1 MRVIDWTSKAA
12 SFLGGVATF
21 VIMALVA
28 FDVLMRYFLNEPQL
42 FVDEVVSFL
51 QVLVVFWGLAH
62 TFRGGGHIR
71 VDLVTAYLP
80 GRVRGWLRVV
90 TLVVGI
96 ALLGVIAWVT
106 AQSAWTAYRYGR
118 VSAVMLYPNYRGLMG
133 ERTWGKGT
141 VQSMIPLEGGKSLL
155 KLTIA
160 SYWRPS
166 GENIHHMPDAT
177 PKDRWGVTPD
187 EGYEVPMT
195 EQEYAA
201 FRKYRSERDL
211 IGSVPPAE
219 ESTAAAQSP
228 ASAFTDRPLQRAAE
242 YLRGKVDEGKYSR
255 PILGRFRK

>member
-96 ALLGVIAWVT
+96 ALLGVIACVT

-118 VSAVMLYPNYRGLMG
+118 VSAVMLYPIWLPMLLIPTGIALMAVAM
-133 ERTWGKGT
+133 T
-141 VQSMIPLEGGKSLL
+141 
-155 KLTIA
+155 
-160 SYWRPS
+160 
-166 GENIHHMPDAT
+166 AT
-177 PKDRWGVTPD
+177 LVRQVRAVVSPGATGD
-187 EGYEVPMT
+187 EVEDQG
-195 EQEYAA
+195 
-201 FRKYRSERDL
+201 
-211 IGSVPPAE
+211 
-219 ESTAAAQSP
+219 
-228 ASAFTDRPLQRAAE
+228 RAA
-242 YLRGKVDEGKYSR
+242 
-255 PILGRFRK
+255 